1 MAVRTVA
8 ARRAPA
14 KKRVRQKIKS
24 FARAAYRQAILD
36 AAESAFSRLGY
47 RQAKMSDVASE
58 AGVSI
63 GTLYNHFRSKEL
75 IFSSLVE
82 QGSAELSALV
92 KESETIA
99 DCERRLSELVQRAL
113 AFVERRGALF
123 AVYAQLGALS
133 EAGIARVGG
142 KHVERAHLEYL
153 ELLASTFEQAARAGK
168 VRDDIEPRA
177 MAAAL
182 SGSMH
187 AAIFEWIRTGRGHDL
202 TARADVILRL
212 LMEGARPR

>member
-8 ARRAPA
+8 ARRRPAP
-14 KKRVRQKIKS
+14 KRVRQEIRS

-36 AAESAFSRLGY
+36 AAESVFSRLGY
-47 RQAKMSDVASE
+47 HQAKMSDVAAQ

-82 QGSAELSALV
+82 RGSAELGAIV
-92 KESETIA
+92 AESKAIA
-99 DCERRLSELVQRAL
+99 DCERRLIELVQSAL
-113 AFVERRGALF
+113 GFVERRGALF

-133 EAGIARVGG
+133 EAGLARVGG
-142 KHVERAHLEYL
+142 QHVERAHLEYL
-153 ELLASTFEQAARAGK
+153 ELLTSTFEQAARAGK
-168 VRDDIEPRA
+168 VREDIEPRA

-187 AAIFEWIRTGRGHDL
+187 AAIFEWIRAGRGHDL
-202 TARADVILRL
+202 VARADVILRL
-212 LMEGARPR
+212 LLEGARPR